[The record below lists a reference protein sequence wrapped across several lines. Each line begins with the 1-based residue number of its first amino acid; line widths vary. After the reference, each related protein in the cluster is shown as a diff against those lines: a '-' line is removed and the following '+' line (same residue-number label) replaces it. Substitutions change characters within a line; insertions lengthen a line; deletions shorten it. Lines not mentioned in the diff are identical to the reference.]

1 MTAYPPKMKRPT
13 AGNREGPALSRRGAS
28 IIGMVALAAA
38 LLVPQIVRAGNY
50 PTRPVRLILPFGPG
64 GVADVTARIVTE
76 KLGEKLGQRFI
87 IENMPGAGG
96 INAARAVLSSPP
108 DGYTLALL
116 SNGSAVSV
124 SLFKNL
130 NFNPVTDFVPVSSLG
145 YFDFIFV
152 TKNGSPYGTLADFIK
167 AARQKPG
174 ELNVGTINVGS
185 TQNLAAQLF
194 KSTAGVDVTIVPFR
208 SSPDVLI
215 ALLRGDIQ
223 MAIENYTAVQSHIA
237 DRAVAAVSSSGLIR
251 TTFMPDV
258 PTVKEAGGGNFEAW
272 SWNGIFAPK
281 GTPPDVIKTLNAA
294 LREVLD
300 MPELKKRALELGI
313 EAKASSPE
321 EILDRLKQD
330 IDKWAEVIDRAGI
343 SKQ

>member
-1 MTAYPPKMKRPT
+1 MAKATPAARYP
-13 AGNREGPALSRRGAS
+13 S
-28 IIGMVALAAA
+28 IIATMALVAAMSM
-38 LLVPQIVRAGNY
+38 PQIVSAQNY
-50 PTRPVRLILPFGPG
+50 PNRPVRLILPFGPG

-76 KLGEKLGQRFI
+76 KLGERLGQRFI

-108 DGYTLALL
+108 DGHTLALL
-116 SNGSAVSV
+116 SNGTAISV

-130 NFNPVTDFVPVSSLG
+130 NFNPVTEFVPVSSLG

-152 TKNGSPYGTLADFIK
+152 TQAGSPYRTLADFIK
-167 AARQKPG
+167 TAKEKPG
-174 ELNVGTINVGS
+174 ALNVGTINVGS

-223 MAIENYTAVQSHIA
+223 LAIENYTAVQSHIA
-237 DRAVAAVSSSGLIR
+237 DHAVAAVSSSGSVR

-258 PTVKEAGGGNFEAW
+258 PTVKEAGGGDFEAR
-272 SWNGIFAPK
+272 SWNAIFAPK
-281 GTPPDVIKTLNAA
+281 DTPPDVIKTLNAG
-294 LREVLD
+294 LREVLE

-313 EAKASSPE
+313 EVKASTPE
-321 EILDRLKQD
+321 EMLDRLKAD
-330 IDKWAEVIDRAGI
+330 IDKWAQVIDRAGI
-343 SKQ
+343 PKQ

>member
-1 MTAYPPKMKRPT
+1 MADRYH
-13 AGNREGPALSRRGAS
+13 GNSLNRRGA
-28 IIGMVALAAA
+28 IAAAMAFAA
-38 LLVPQIVRAGNY
+38 LLPMPQIAAAQNY
-50 PTRPVRLILPFGPG
+50 PSRPVRLILPFGAG

-76 KLGEKLGQRFI
+76 KLGEKLGQRFV

-96 INAARAVLSSPP
+96 INAARAVLSSPA

-116 SNGSAVSV
+116 SNGTAI
-124 SLFKNL
+124 
-130 NFNPVTDFVPVSSLG
+130 SSMG

-152 TKNGSPYGTLADFIK
+152 TKAGSPYPTLADFIK
-167 AARQKPG
+167 AAKEKPG
-174 ELNVGTINVGS
+174 ALNVGTISVGS

-237 DRAVAAVSSSGLIR
+237 DKAVMAVSSSGLVR
-251 TTFMPDV
+251 TTFLPDV
-258 PTVKEAGGGNFEAW
+258 PTVKEAGGGDFEAR
-272 SWNGIFAPK
+272 SWNAIFAPG
-281 GTPPDVIKTLNAA
+281 GTPPDVIGTLNAA
-294 LREVLD
+294 LREVLE
-300 MPELKKRALELGI
+300 MPELQQRARDLGI

-321 EILDRLKQD
+321 EILDRLKGD
-330 IDKWAEVIDRAGI
+330 IDKWAAVIERAGI
-343 SKQ
+343 AKQ

>member
-1 MTAYPPKMKRPT
+1 M
-13 AGNREGPALSRRGAS
+13 NRRNAS
-28 IIGMVALAAA
+28 ITGMIALAAA
-38 LLVPQIVRAGNY
+38 LLMPQLACAQNY

-76 KLGEKLGQRFI
+76 KLGEKLGQSFI

-96 INAARAVLSSPP
+96 INAARAVLSSPA
-108 DGYTLALL
+108 DGYTLALF
-116 SNGSAVSV
+116 SNGTAISV
-124 SLFKNL
+124 SLFTDLK
-130 NFNPVTDFVPVSSLG
+130 FNPVTDFVAVSSMG

-152 TKNGSPYGTLADFIK
+152 TKSGSPYATLADFIK
-167 AARQKPG
+167 AAKAKPG

-223 MAIENYTAVQSHIA
+223 MAIENYTSVQSHIV
-237 DRAVAAVSSSGLIR
+237 DHAVAAVASSGLVR
-251 TTFMPDV
+251 TSFMPEV
-258 PTVKEAGGGNFEAW
+258 PTAREAGGGDFEAR
-272 SWNGIFAPK
+272 SWNAIFAPK
-281 GTPPDVIKTLNAA
+281 GTPPEIIKTLNAA
-294 LREVLD
+294 LREVLER
-300 MPELKKRALELGI
+300 PELKQRALELGI

-321 EILDRLKQD
+321 EILGRLKDD
-330 IDKWAEVIDRAGI
+330 IGKWADVIDRAGI
-343 SKQ
+343 EKQ

>member
-1 MTAYPPKMKRPT
+1 M
-13 AGNREGPALSRRGAS
+13 AGRHKEYGLSGRCAS
-28 IIGMVALAAA
+28 IAAMIVLAGS
-38 LLVPQIVRAGNY
+38 LLLPHIVRAQNY
-50 PTRPVRLILPFGPG
+50 PSRPVRLILPFGPG

-96 INAARAVLSSPP
+96 INAARAVLSSAA

-116 SNGSAVSV
+116 SNGTALSV
-124 SLFKNL
+124 SLFKTL
-130 NFNPVTDFVPVSSLG
+130 NFNPVTDFVPVSSMG

-152 TKNGSPYGTLADFIK
+152 TKAGSPYGTLADFIK
-167 AARQKPG
+167 AAKQKPG
-174 ELNVGTINVGS
+174 ELNVGTINVGA

-223 MAIENYTAVQSHIA
+223 MAIENFTTVQSHIV
-237 DRAVAAVSSSGLIR
+237 DEAVVAVSSSGVVR
-251 TTFMPDV
+251 TTFIPDV
-258 PTVKEAGGGNFEAW
+258 PTVKEAGGGDFEAR
-272 SWNGIFAPK
+272 SWNAIFAPR

-300 MPELKKRALELGI
+300 TPELKKRALELGI

-321 EILDRLKQD
+321 EILGRLKGD

-343 SKQ
+343 AKQ

>member
-1 MTAYPPKMKRPT
+1 MNRRQVSI
-13 AGNREGPALSRRGAS
+13 AGLA
-28 IIGMVALAAA
+28 ALAAA
-38 LLVPQIVRAGNY
+38 FVMPQLACAQTY
-50 PTRPVRLILPFGPG
+50 PTRPIRLILPFGPG

-96 INAARAVLSSPP
+96 ITAARAVLSSPP

-116 SNGSAVSV
+116 SNGTAISV
-124 SLFKNL
+124 SLFKSL
-130 NFNPVTDFVPVSSLG
+130 NFNPVTDFVPVSSMG

-152 TKNGSPYGTLADFIK
+152 TKAGSPYGSLADFIK
-167 AARQKPG
+167 AAKAKPG
-174 ELNVGTINVGS
+174 TLNVGTINVGS

-223 MAIENYTAVQSHIA
+223 IAIENYTAVQSHIA
-237 DRAVAAVSSSGLIR
+237 DHAVAAVSSSGQVR
-251 TTFMPDV
+251 TSFMPEV
-258 PTVKEAGGGNFEAW
+258 PTVREAGGGDFEAR
-272 SWNGIFAPK
+272 SWNAIFAPK
-281 GTPPDVIKTLNAA
+281 GTSPKVIKTLNGA

-300 MPELKKRALELGI
+300 DPQLKQRALELGI

-321 EILDRLKQD
+321 EILARLKDD
-330 IDKWAEVIDRAGI
+330 IGKWADVIDRAGI
-343 SKQ
+343 AKQ

>member
-1 MTAYPPKMKRPT
+1 M
-13 AGNREGPALSRRGAS
+13 AGPMADRRQRNSLNRRG
-28 IIGMVALAAA
+28 ALAAA
-38 LLVPQIVRAGNY
+38 MAFAALLPMPQIARAQNY
-50 PTRPVRLILPFGPG
+50 PNRLVRLILPFGAG

-76 KLGEKLGQRFI
+76 KLGEKLGQRFV

-96 INAARAVLSSPP
+96 INAARAVLSSPA

-116 SNGSAVSV
+116 SNGTAISV
-124 SLFKNL
+124 SLFKSL
-130 NFNPVTDFVPVSSLG
+130 NFNPVTDFVPVSSMG

-152 TKNGSPYGTLADFIK
+152 TKIGSPYPTLAEFIK
-167 AARQKPG
+167 KAKEKPG
-174 ELNVGTINVGS
+174 ALNVGTISVGS

-237 DRAVAAVSSSGLIR
+237 DKAVMAVSSSGLVR
-251 TTFMPDV
+251 TTFLPDV
-258 PTVKEAGGGNFEAW
+258 PTVKEAGGGDFEAR
-272 SWNGIFAPK
+272 SWNAIFAPG
-281 GTPPDVIKTLNAA
+281 GTPPDVIRTLNAA

-300 MPELKKRALELGI
+300 MPELQQRALDLGI

-321 EILDRLKQD
+321 EILDRLKGD
-330 IDKWAEVIDRAGI
+330 IDKWAAVIERAGI
-343 SKQ
+343 AKQ